1 MGNCKSNNNKKKEKI
16 ANEYFSAI
24 NKILLE
30 KNVYNF
36 KLIDNL
42 KICLNEKNFDQVSN
56 NPLQYFTYEEKKMKK
71 EFINWLDFFYQYLS
85 QEYSHERYWAMQMI
99 DKLNEEKFQS
109 ECKYLSEFFTSLE
122 EIDLATL
129 KYNEYRNKVKKY
141 ILKFKQH
148 IINKDHPINKVVRI
162 FEKIWVDY
170 AQTKINLIQQNY
182 KDYND
187 KNNIKIINKQV
198 NELTNQLQRFI
209 VHLQIS
215 LKLFYSRT
223 INYSCFNE
231 EKDELINLLTT
242 LVFRTGDIYNIV
254 FELYK
259 LSLIH
264 EIDNMTNCLRK
275 LIKIEPQK
283 LGIFKQFC
291 LNKQSLDYQEEILL
305 DHLKSIENISNND
318 IKNSKFSFQYKS
330 NFHKYNLKVKQNEIE
345 KNKIDLILKLV
356 NENKKR
362 CPNYGD
368 REVEETKVNLDFE
381 ENFNLISAQE
391 NIKEKELNYNVSN
404 ALLPINEIENDDVKR
419 LYTNIKRSFSI
430 NDNNDE
436 CINNINNDISYGDL
450 SNRNIIIR
458 TTLNDKNDKN
468 LINAK
473 IEKVFN
479 RVSFLRTKNVEYL
492 AFPYET
498 AIQLLKQIKKYKTP
512 FEKMMIIASISNEI
526 TECINDFWRN
536 LSEYIKYDLL
546 NLGIDQLMAIF
557 IYIIIKA
564 QIFDISAHCKIIKS
578 FTTCLTQA
586 SMIGYYYSTVEASVL
601 YIQSIK
607 NINDLFKNQIN

>member
-30 KNVYNF
+30 KNVTKFN
-36 KLIDNL
+36 LIDNL

-109 ECKYLSEFFTSLE
+109 ECKYLSEFFIEEFEIENEPKCIHMEKIKSNIKLNINNSFLNVTQNLGGSFGGNYFSSLE

-170 AQTKINLIQQNY
+170 AKIKINLIRQNY

-242 LVFRTGDIYNIV
+242 LVFRTGDIYDIV

-259 LSLIH
+259 LSLMP
-264 EIDNMTNCLRK
+264 EIDNMTECLLK

-305 DHLKSIENISNND
+305 DQLKSIGNISNND
-318 IKNSKFSFQYKS
+318 IKNSQNSSQYKS
-330 NFHKYNLKVKQNEIE
+330 NFHNYNLKVKENEIE

-391 NIKEKELNYNVSN
+391 NIKEKELNYNISN
-404 ALLPINEIENDDVKR
+404 ALLPINEIENDEEQKYADVKR
-419 LYTNIKRSFSI
+419 LYRDIKRSFSI

-436 CINNINNDISYGDL
+436 FINKISNDISYEDL

-458 TTLNDKNDKN
+458 TTLNDKNEKN
-468 LINAK
+468 LINTK
-473 IEKVFN
+473 IE
-479 RVSFLRTKNVEYL
+479 
-492 AFPYET
+492 
-498 AIQLLKQIKKYKTP
+498 
-512 FEKMMIIASISNEI
+512 
-526 TECINDFWRN
+526 
-536 LSEYIKYDLL
+536 
-546 NLGIDQLMAIF
+546 
-557 IYIIIKA
+557 
-564 QIFDISAHCKIIKS
+564 
-578 FTTCLTQA
+578 
-586 SMIGYYYSTVEASVL
+586 
-601 YIQSIK
+601 
-607 NINDLFKNQIN
+607 